1 MVTEEEKSSCR
12 GGEQEEELEE
22 EKQQESRVATMG
34 FTWTATECSCV
45 SVQS

>member
-1 MVTEEEKSSCR
+1 MVTEEGKSSCR
-12 GGEQEEELEE
+12 GREQEVELE